1 LAFAGCAAS
10 IHTNAFAA
18 RGIDLT
24 RYRTYSWV
32 AAGDQSTGDPR
43 LDNNRFFHERIRTDV
58 EKHLAARGL
67 ENVTHGTAE
76 LLLQAH
82 VRISQR
88 IDPDRAN
95 RAFGYEGRPP
105 EEYSDEPFVYD
116 QGMIMLDFID
126 ARTNR
131 LVWRG
136 WAETSMDQVI
146 DNQTWMEEKID
157 RCVTRILSTFPR
169 GV

>member
-1 LAFAGCAAS
+1 MH
-10 IHTNAFAA
+10 IHSFGE

-32 AAGDQSTGDPR
+32 ASDDRSTGDPR
-43 LDNNRFFHERIRTDV
+43 LDNNPFFHERLRTDV
-58 EKHLAARGL
+58 EMHLAAIGL
-67 ENVTHGTAE
+67 ENVTGGPAE
-76 LLLQAH
+76 LLIQTV

-88 IDPDRAN
+88 IDPDRAD
-95 RAFGYEGRPP
+95 RASGYQPWQQDPYDGPQP
-105 EEYSDEPFVYD
+105 YVYD
-116 QGMIMLDFID
+116 AGMIMLDFID
-126 ARTNR
+126 ARTGR

-146 DNQTWMEEKID
+146 DNQAWMEEKID
-157 RCVTRILSTFPR
+157 QSVARILSTFPR